1 MECRYANTVAF
12 TRYLIPSLVL
22 LKAEGGMGERRRGNE
37 YPIIKVEAILEKSKN
52 KSIRAQDKTQQG
64 TFGKYQLGAKPKLCF
79 SSKTLSGFLTA
90 PWNKRS
96 LAAAD
101 LEATSSL
108 NI

>member
-1 MECRYANTVAF
+1 
-12 TRYLIPSLVL
+12 
-22 LKAEGGMGERRRGNE
+22 MGKRRQGNE
-37 YPIIKVEAILEKSKN
+37 YPIIKVEVNLEKSKN

-64 TFGKYQLGAKPKLCF
+64 TFGKYQLGAKPKLSF
-79 SSKTLSGFLTA
+79 SSKTPSGFLTA

-108 NI
+108 NV